1 MRTKLGDV
9 CGEPQFLSGVINR
22 EGHGRELAEGNT
34 DHGAERR
41 AQRLAFN
48 TVHLPRLVHE
58 GLLGVQDAKT
68 EFLLTEQQSK
78 VGEGLEASLGFPWDP
93 SALLEAPQPLV
104 HAVREGTQLP

>member
-1 MRTKLGDV
+1 M
-9 CGEPQFLSGVINR
+9 
-22 EGHGRELAEGNT
+22 
-34 DHGAERR
+34 
-41 AQRLAFN
+41 AFN

-78 VGEGLEASLGFPWDP
+78 VGEGLEASLGFPWDQ

-104 HAVREGTQLP
+104 HAVRDGTLLP

>member
-1 MRTKLGDV
+1 MKLGDV

-68 EFLLTEQQSK
+68 EVLLSSRAKWEKAWRHLWVFLGTRLPCLRPLSLWCMQS
-78 VGEGLEASLGFPWDP
+78 GMGHSCHELS
-93 SALLEAPQPLV
+93 
-104 HAVREGTQLP
+104 